1 MQFSIEPAWLAAAVG
16 AAITLVIVVVGWH
29 QRRVGAREG
38 QHAAQSE
45 LRGTEAE
52 LELARQQVSELR
64 ARLQQAEQQHASLRE
79 RLDEAS
85 DRRAAAEARLVRLPE
100 IEKDLRATE
109 ENLQRQRADWVELKT
124 RSEEQLRA
132 AQERLVLLSSAEE
145 RLREQFR
152 ALAHQVVEERTKQF
166 DEQSR
171 KQIGGLL
178 EPLREQIRGFNET
191 MLQQQDHAQRER
203 ATLNQEIQSLKQLNQ
218 KISEDAI
225 NLTRALKGDSKTQGI
240 WGEMVLER
248 VLEASGLAKGR
259 EYEVQVHVADDQGGR
274 ARPDVIVRLPD
285 EKDLV
290 VDAKVSLTAYE
301 RFVRAEDDA
310 SRDVAMRDHLVSLR
324 RHMEELGRRDYT
336 GMEGLRSVDFVL
348 MFVPVEA
355 AFIEAVRVDA
365 GLYEYALQHNVA
377 LVSPSTLLATLRT
390 VAHLWRI
397 EHRNVNAAEIAR
409 RGAMLYDSF
418 ALLVEEIDQVGTQ
431 LEKAQRAQSSAM
443 RRLTEGGRGSV
454 LLQVEHLRQLGA
466 VGRKSLPRQWLERA
480 GADASDSADEGA
492 GTGKDVSGA
501 EDEAS
506 EPRPT

>member
-1 MQFSIEPAWLAAAVG
+1 MQFSIEPAWLAALVGAVVVLVIGAVG
-16 AAITLVIVVVGWH
+16 WM
-29 QRRVGAREG
+29 QRRSGRREG
-38 QHAAQSE
+38 LDDAQAA
-45 LRGTEAE
+45 LRAVEAE
-52 LELARQQVSELR
+52 RERERQLSEDLR
-64 ARLQQAEQQHASLRE
+64 ARLRQAEAQHTALRE
-79 RLDEAS
+79 RLDDAS

-109 ENLQRQRADWVELKT
+109 DALQRQRSEWVELKA

-132 AQERLVLLSSAEE
+132 AEQRLALLSTAEE
-145 RLREQFR
+145 RLSEQFR
-152 ALAHQVVEERTKQF
+152 SLAQQIVEERTKQF

-171 KQIGGLL
+171 KQIGGML
-178 EPLREQIRGFNET
+178 EPLREQIRGFSDV
-191 MLQQQDHAQRER
+191 MLQQQTHAQRER

-218 KISEDAI
+218 RISEDAI
-225 NLTRALKGDSKTQGI
+225 NLTRALKGDSKTQGV

-259 EYEVQVHVADDQGGR
+259 EYEVQVHVADEDGGR

-285 EKDLV
+285 DKDLV
-290 VDAKVSLTAYE
+290 VDSKVSLTAYE

-324 RHMEELGRRDYT
+324 RHMEELGRRDYA
-336 GMEGLRSVDFVL
+336 GMEGVRSVDFVL

-355 AFIEAVRVDA
+355 AFIEAVRADG
-365 GLYEYALQHNVA
+365 GLYEHALRHNVA

-418 ALLVEEIDQVGTQ
+418 ALLVDEIEQVGAQ
-431 LEKAQRAQSSAM
+431 LEKAQKAQSSAM

-454 LLQVEHLRQLGA
+454 VLQVEHLRQLGA
-466 VGRKSLPRQWLERA
+466 VGRKQLPRGLLDRA
-480 GADASDSADEGA
+480 GADPDGAADATPAVEPDEGR
-492 GTGKDVSGA
+492 GGA
-501 EDEAS
+501 EVGDD
-506 EPRPT
+506 R